1 MKLLAEL
8 TKSRHLKWGDP
19 DKPDDEDAVVY
30 LCALAADEITR
41 LREELEKSVA
51 YELASRTLTDVANR
65 RADAAEARVEEITRL
80 REELEAL
87 KGINLKR
94 EDAYSELLI
103 RADALDAAK
112 GE

>member
-1 MKLLAEL
+1 MDHMEARLREYA
-8 TKSRHLKWGDP
+8 SGNP
-19 DKPDDEDAVVY
+19 PQQVAVWAVE
-30 LCALAADEITR
+30 EITR

-80 REELEAL
+80 REELEDL